1 MRPQVARRPAPPTP
15 PKPAHACPG
24 ACPHAAHEALRC
36 AVEGCWCAAG
46 PWPKGRK
53 CTHRRSDGGE
63 AHRAAQEV
71 PA

>member
-46 PWPKGRK
+46 PWPKGQK
-53 CTHRRSDGGE
+53 
-63 AHRAAQEV
+63 
-71 PA
+71 